1 MLCWFCVSLYDETQE
16 VCLDAVVTIAK
27 ALADANRLRILFALD
42 GRELCVCQITEFL
55 SLAPSTTS
63 KHLSILRHA
72 RLITSRK
79 DSRWMYYSLAA
90 QDSAPEVKS
99 ILAWVRQSLDRQ
111 AGMTSESR
119 RLEKVLKLP
128 VESLCGT

>member
-1 MLCWFCVSLYDETQE
+1 MDT
-16 VCLDAVVTIAK
+16 VVTIAK
-27 ALADANRLRILFALD
+27 ALADASRLRILFALD

-55 SLAPSTTS
+55 GLAPSTTS

-79 DSRWMYYSLAA
+79 QGRWMYYSLAA
-90 QDSAPEVKS
+90 SGSAPEIRSVL
-99 ILAWVRQSLDRQ
+99 IWVRRSLGRQ
-111 AGMTSESR
+111 ASMVSESK

-128 VESLCGT
+128 LESLCGT